1 MVWKNEVLHI
11 FENTTVDHI
20 LNKNLGFFPVKNKA
34 FEQGRSKN
42 VARNR
47 EVNHLHTKNE
57 MEKSKSLEVGR
68 LDREHL

>member
-1 MVWKNEVLHI
+1 MLHI

-20 LNKNLGFFPVKNKA
+20 LNKTLGFFPIKNKETLNA

-42 VARNR
+42 VARNH